1 MPRTRLRQFVG
12 LCGMLL
18 AAQCLPAQADPDCP
32 GKPGLLALM
41 PYPGVSNFYYENDL
55 VSGSDSN
62 YTSGLKLSWV
72 SANLGS
78 YVDDPCLP
86 GWVRRLNGWSQ
97 WLQPGLFTSR
107 NMVVSAGQ
115 AIYTPRDG
123 ERHDLIANDRPYAGW
138 LYLGLAWNARDA
150 RRMDTVELDVGFI
163 GPPSLARQTQNF
175 VHDLRGFD
183 RFEGWDHQLH
193 TELGVQLVRERKIRA
208 WVYDADSGPKLD
220 LITHYGASVG
230 NVKTYL
236 NAGAEVRIGTW
247 LPDDFGTSPIRPAS
261 DSNAPLM
268 GAATR
273 RLSDH
278 GVHVFAALD
287 TRLVGR
293 DIFLDGNTF
302 VASHSVDKRPLV
314 ADFALGVSWQ
324 WRGGKL
330 SYAQIV
336 RSRQFDEQPGSNRF
350 GSVTL
355 SLEY

>member
-1 MPRTRLRQFVG
+1 MPTYHLL
-12 LCGMLL
+12 LCCLLL
-18 AAQCLPAQADPDCP
+18 AAHSAEVLADSTSDCR
-32 GKPGLLALM
+32 GETGLLALM

-55 VSGSDSN
+55 VNDTDNN

-78 YVDDPCLP
+78 YADDPCLP
-86 GWVRRLNGWSQ
+86 AWVRRLNRFSQ
-97 WLQPGLFTSR
+97 WLQPGEFSSR

-115 AIYTPRDG
+115 SIYTPRNAD
-123 ERHDLIANDRPYAGW
+123 RSDLVENDRPYAGW

-150 RRMDTVELDVGFI
+150 RRMDTVELDIGMVG
-163 GPPSLARQTQNF
+163 PASLARQTQNL
-175 VHDLRGFD
+175 VHDVRGFE
-183 RFEGWDHQLH
+183 RFSGWDHQLH
-193 TELGVQLVRERKIRA
+193 SELGVQLVRERKTRA
-208 WVYDADSGPKLD
+208 WIYDAGAGPSLD
-220 LITHYGASVG
+220 LITHYGGSIG

-236 NAGAEVRIGTW
+236 NAGAELRIGSW

-273 RLSDH
+273 RLADH
-278 GVHVFAALD
+278 GVHAFAAVDL
-287 TRLVGR
+287 RLVAR

-302 VASHSVDKRPLV
+302 ADSHRVDRRPLV
-314 ADFALGVSWQ
+314 GDFALGVAWQ

-330 SYAQIV
+330 TYAQIV
-336 RSRQFDEQPGSNRF
+336 RSRQFEEQSEAHRF
-350 GSVTL
+350 GSLTL